1 MASTTGSTSN
11 NPVKNL
17 GLSELKDAGIKSLG
31 IGIAATVTVF
41 AVQAAVVA
49 GKALLANGK
58 DLADSLK

>member
-1 MASTTGSTSN
+1 MATTTGNSN

-17 GLSELKDAGIKSLG
+17 GVAELKDAGIKSLG

-58 DLADSLK
+58 DLADSLKA

>member
-1 MASTTGSTSN
+1 MASTTGST

-17 GLSELKDAGIKSLG
+17 GVSELKDAGIKSLG

-49 GKALLANGK
+49 GKALLAGGK
-58 DLADSLK
+58 GLAESLKS

>member
-1 MASTTGSTSN
+1 MANAANT
-11 NPVKNL
+11 NPVKSL
-17 GLSELKDAGIKSLG
+17 GLTELKDAGIKSLG